1 MGMAASQ
8 ARFLSLT
15 ARKSNTE
22 YEGQQINQERTALA
36 NESSNLYS
44 RLSKMDV
51 PTPPDT
57 SDFYKTQYTFSS
69 NKISSANGYIT
80 YSLDNIKDTPDGT
93 VATVSHS
100 VNVYQNKA
108 EFITGS
114 IKDDTLSDYAPGT
127 VTDYDS
133 TDSPNY
139 SDAYNV
145 NGGILSG
152 KLFNSGDNTY
162 AVYLEE
168 VSENQSSLDALNGDN
183 VNSKDYISSY
193 DFDGDGVPTNYL
205 SYSMINGK
213 KYYFTNSQ
221 LTKIQNQ
228 RPDGSIEEKY
238 ETIGALSSIYTASK
252 TITEE
257 IPITRYEEND
267 TGRTTSI
274 TIEVDGD
281 EYTYELE
288 CVSVQD
294 EDAYA
299 QAMLDYEY
307 EQARYEK
314 NVSNINSKTEEIQAK
329 DKTLELELKQLDTE
343 QNAIATEMDAVQKVV
358 EDNVE
363 STFKTFA

>member
-44 RLSKMDV
+44 QLSKMDV

-69 NKISSANGYIT
+69 NKIASGSSYIDYT
-80 YSLDNIKDTPDGT
+80 LDGIKDTPEGI

-100 VNVYQNKA
+100 INNYQNKGVSVS
-108 EFITGS
+108 GS
-114 IKDDTLSDYAPGT
+114 IQDDNLGDFEPGS
-127 VTDYDS
+127 VTKYDS
-133 TDSPNY
+133 EKGSNY

-145 NGGILSG
+145 NGGIVSG
-152 KLFNSGDNTY
+152 LLFNSLNETY
-162 AVYLEE
+162 AIYLEE
-168 VSENQSSLDALNGDN
+168 VSNNKASLEALNGDN
-183 VNSKDYISSY
+183 KESTDYIHSY
-193 DFDGDGVPTNYL
+193 DFDGDGNSTQYL
-205 SYSMINGK
+205 AYAMVNGT

-221 LTKIQNQ
+221 LTK
-228 RPDGSIEEKY
+228 REEVQGDNKNEYY
-238 ETIGALSSIYTASK
+238 ETIGAVATIVSYSK
-252 TITEE
+252 TISEE
-257 IPITRYEEND
+257 IPIIRYEEND
-267 TGRTTSI
+267 TGRITSI
-274 TIEVDGD
+274 TIGSDGN

-294 EDAYA
+294 EDAYQ

-307 EQARYEK
+307 EQAKYEK